1 MEVKESGKLMALGI
15 TLGDPAGIGPEI
27 VAKALSKFEKND
39 DDDDLILFGSK
50 DNFEQILSLIKIQE
64 TYLPRNVQFVDVGL
78 ARPSVELGKLSKTA
92 GLIALES
99 IRKAVAFALE
109 DKIDALVTAPIN
121 KEAIIQAG
129 SKFIDHTAMLQAL
142 TKAKEVSTVFETG
155 TLRVLFMTKHVPL
168 REAVSQVTKE
178 RVYEAILLAKRNL
191 ELLGIE
197 NGKIALAALN
207 PHGGDGG
214 ILGKEEIEELEP
226 AVKKAATTN
235 SINVSGPYPADS
247 VFHRAA
253 NGEFD
258 LVVSLYHDQGH
269 IATKMLDF
277 SGTVSMNL
285 GLPFLRTSVD
295 HGTAFD
301 IAGKG
306 VADETSMIQAIRVAK
321 HYDET
326 YKKNYARVYG

>member
-197 NGKIALAALN
+197 NGKIALA
-207 PHGGDGG
+207 D
-214 ILGKEEIEELEP
+214 
-226 AVKKAATTN
+226 
-235 SINVSGPYPADS
+235 
-247 VFHRAA
+247 
-253 NGEFD
+253 
-258 LVVSLYHDQGH
+258 
-269 IATKMLDF
+269 
-277 SGTVSMNL
+277 
-285 GLPFLRTSVD
+285 
-295 HGTAFD
+295 
-301 IAGKG
+301 
-306 VADETSMIQAIRVAK
+306 
-321 HYDET
+321 
-326 YKKNYARVYG
+326 